1 MKINRNKPIIKLKII
16 KEDLGYTALG
26 QWKERSLI
34 TCGDNWEELQ
44 NMIVEMVNLAFED
57 LGYTY
62 TIEEI
67 QFEFDLASFFD
78 FYKVINAKAL
88 SERIGM
94 NQSLLAQYIKGTKKP
109 SVAQTKRILKGVQQI
124 GRELSEAKFLI

>member
-1 MKINRNKPIIKLKII
+1 MKANTNKPVIKLKII

-26 QWKERSLI
+26 QWKERSLV
-34 TCGDNWEELQ
+34 TCGDSWAELQ
-44 NMIVEMVNLAFED
+44 SMIIEMLNLTFED
-57 LGYTY
+57 KGFTY

-67 QFEFDLASFFD
+67 KFEYDLESFFD

-94 NQSLLAQYIKGTKKP
+94 NQSHFKQKLKSFCQLPLVCTKGR
-109 SVAQTKRILKGVQQI
+109 AACR
-124 GRELSEAKFLI
+124 F